1 VTCCVVILH
10 LPDRRGGSA
19 AKRALCIRAAA
30 NKIPP
35 MIEGTASVNT
45 DLRDAAREYL
55 VRYGGDV
62 FPNLF
67 VSAKGSVVRDDTGR
81 EILDFTSG
89 QMCAT
94 IGHNH
99 PAIVEAVHSAGAK
112 AFHLF
117 SGMIPEVVAQ
127 LGMTVARDWM
137 PEGLTKSLF
146 INTGAESNEAALRM
160 AKLHTGGYEVL
171 AVGGSW
177 HGVTGGTS
185 AVSFASDRKGYGVPT
200 PGVFVMPEPNS
211 YRPYIDRGD
220 EESSALACLEL
231 GLKMFDMQSTG
242 RPAAIIIEPV
252 ISAGGVLVPPAAYM
266 RALRRA
272 ADERGMLLIFDEAQ
286 TAFGRLGFRTG
297 AEMFGVT
304 PDIMSVSK
312 TLGGGLPLA
321 ATITTPAIEESAF
334 RKGFNFYTSHV
345 SDPLPAE
352 VGLAVLRVIA
362 EEHLIERAR
371 EIGGYLRGRLEQLQQ
386 RYEPIGDVRGAG
398 LLLGVELV
406 KDRETREPNHALG
419 ALTTSKCFEMGLS
432 MNIRRR
438 PERGSVWRIAP
449 PLTVSTDEIDRAVT
463 ILDQA
468 LRESL
473 DELAG
478 STA

>member
-1 VTCCVVILH
+1 M
-10 LPDRRGGSA
+10 
-19 AKRALCIRAAA
+19 
-30 NKIPP
+30 PP
-35 MIEGTASVNT
+35 
-45 DLRDAAREYL
+45 
-55 VRYGGDV
+55 
-62 FPNLF
+62 
-67 VSAKGSVVRDDTGR
+67 
-81 EILDFTSG
+81 
-89 QMCAT
+89 
-94 IGHNH
+94 
-99 PAIVEAVHSAGAK
+99 
-112 AFHLF
+112 
-117 SGMIPEVVAQ
+117 
-127 LGMTVARDWM
+127 
-137 PEGLTKSLF
+137 GLTKSLF

-160 AKLHTGGYEVL
+160 AKLYTGGYEVL

-185 AVSFASDRKGYGVPT
+185 AVSFASDRKGYGVPV
-200 PGVFVMPEPNS
+200 PGVFVMPEPNA
-211 YRPYIDRGD
+211 YRPYIRAGT
-220 EESSALACLEL
+220 EEQSALACLEL
-231 GLKMFDMQSTG
+231 GLKMFDMQSSG
-242 RPAAIIIEPV
+242 RAAAIIIEPI

-286 TAFGRLGFRTG
+286 TAFGRIGHRTG
-297 AEMFGVT
+297 SDYFGVV

-321 ATITTPAIEESAF
+321 ATITTPAIEDSVH

-362 EEHLIERAR
+362 EEHLVERAR
-371 EIGGYLRGRLEQLQQ
+371 TVGGYLRRRLEELQQ
-386 RYEPIGDVRGAG
+386 RHEAIGDVRGEG

-406 KDRETREPNHALG
+406 QDRESRRPHHVLG
-419 ALTTSKCFEMGLS
+419 QLTTQKCFEMGLS

-449 PLTVSTDEIDRAVT
+449 PLTVSTEEIDRAVT

-473 DELAG
+473 DEVVA
-478 STA
+478 SRTA